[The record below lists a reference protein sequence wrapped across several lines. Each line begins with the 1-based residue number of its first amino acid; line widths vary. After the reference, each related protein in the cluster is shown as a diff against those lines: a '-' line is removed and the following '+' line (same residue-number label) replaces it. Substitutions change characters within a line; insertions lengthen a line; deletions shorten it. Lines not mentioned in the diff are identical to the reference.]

1 MSAAGPMCCARW
13 STTMQTRSGFST
25 WSPTPCRSPR
35 RRGCTRPSRRRPTG
49 ASRWSSNPD
58 PLGPHKQSLPCP
70 VQNLGGAMS
79 ARDELA
85 AILREAA
92 EGAISSGLPV
102 LTHEGYADA
111 VVAAG
116 WRSPPKVIIDPAE
129 LAELADGTVILDALG
144 VPRQLT

>member
-1 MSAAGPMCCARW
+1 MG
-13 STTMQTRSGFST
+13 
-25 WSPTPCRSPR
+25 CRVQ
-35 RRGCTRPSRRRPTG
+35 
-49 ASRWSSNPD
+49 W
-58 PLGPHKQSLPCP
+58 
-70 VQNLGGAMS
+70 QNLGGAKS

-116 WRSPPKVIIDPAE
+116 WRFTAQGHHRPGRTCRT
-129 LAELADGTVILDALG
+129 ADGTVILDALG
-144 VPRQLT
+144 VPRQLTGNRWVGTSSGPLLPLQVPLPATVLHVPP

>member
-1 MSAAGPMCCARW
+1 M
-13 STTMQTRSGFST
+13 
-25 WSPTPCRSPR
+25 
-35 RRGCTRPSRRRPTG
+35 
-49 ASRWSSNPD
+49 
-58 PLGPHKQSLPCP
+58 
-70 VQNLGGAMS
+70 QNLGGAKS

-144 VPRQLT
+144 VPRQLTGNRWVGTSSGPLPPLQVPLPATVLHVPL